1 MISVCIHLVIIFSL
15 AFWWLRYHDE
25 LDKRLYWLCLV
36 LKFGA
41 GLLLGYVYS
50 TYYTDSDTFNFFQ
63 DSLRLTEMARNNWRE
78 YVAYLWF
85 EKEPAFSGENR
96 TLFFVKLVSVFT
108 LLAQGNYWV
117 VSLYFSFFSF
127 ATGWWLVSVISR
139 YYPTAKWAAILAFL
153 LFPSSIFWSSGII
166 KECTAMTM
174 FYVLVGIFITVW
186 KQNKI
191 SWMQAVVLLMATWIL
206 WSLKYYYAAV
216 FFPVALSAL
225 LTRWF
230 VQQRMRPSAVSAYR
244 EFVLLM
250 VLLMVFVFIVTF
262 VHPNFYPQRILEVV
276 VENYE
281 AFEGKSDP
289 EKMVHFHDL
298 KPTVGSFLVNAP
310 WALVSGL
317 FRPFV
322 WEATNIFSLLVSVE
336 NLIALVLVVLSF
348 KHFRTLTTSPDRLL
362 LFALMV
368 YCASLC
374 IFLTLSAPNFGTY
387 VRYRV
392 GFFPLFIL
400 LMTLGLPLERWIK
413 KIAGK

>member
-1 MISVCIHLVIIFSL
+1 MISVFIHLVIIFSL
-15 AFWWLRYHDE
+15 AFWWLKCYPE
-25 LDKRLYWLCLV
+25 NGKLVYWFCLA
-36 LKFGA
+36 LKLSA
-41 GLLLGYVYS
+41 GLVLGYVYS
-50 TYYTDSDTFNFFQ
+50 THYTDSDTFNFFQ
-63 DSLRLTEMARNNWRE
+63 DSLRLAEMAKANWRE

-117 VSLYFSFFSF
+117 VSLYFSLFSF
-127 ATGWWLVSVISR
+127 AACWWFVWIIGR
-139 YYPTAKWAAILAFL
+139 YYPNVKFAAILAFL
-153 LFPSSIFWSSGII
+153 LFPSSVFWSSGII
-166 KECTAMTM
+166 KESAAMTM
-174 FYVLVGIFITVW
+174 LYVLLGIFLTVW
-186 KQNKI
+186 QHKKF
-191 SWMQAVVLLMATWIL
+191 SWMQSVVLLIATWVL

-230 VQQRMRPSAVSAYR
+230 IQERMRPSAVSAYR
-244 EFVLLM
+244 EFVLLL
-250 VLLMVFVFIVTF
+250 VLMMVFVFIVTF

-281 AFEGKSDP
+281 AFRDKSDP
-289 EKMVHFHDL
+289 EKMAHFHNL
-298 KPTVGSFLVNAP
+298 KPKVGSFLLNAP

-322 WEATNIFSLLVSVE
+322 WEASNIFSFLVSVG
-336 NLIALVLVVLSF
+336 NIILLGFTIFALR
-348 KHFRTLTTSPDRLL
+348 HFRRLTASPDRLL
-362 LFALMV
+362 LFALIV

-400 LMTLGLPLERWIK
+400 LISLGLPLERWIK
-413 KIAGK
+413 KITG

>member
-1 MISVCIHLVIIFSL
+1 MISIFIHLFIIFSL
-15 AFWWLRYHDE
+15 AFWWFKRYPE
-25 LDKRLYWLCLV
+25 NGKLMYWLCLV
-36 LKFGA
+36 IKLGA
-41 GLLLGYVYS
+41 GLALGYVYS
-50 TYYTDSDTFNFFQ
+50 TYYIDSDTFNFFQ
-63 DSLRLTEMARNNWRE
+63 DSLRLAEMAKTNVRE
-78 YVAYLWF
+78 YVAYLWL

-96 TLFFVKLVSVFT
+96 TLFFVKLVSVLTF
-108 LLAQGNYWV
+108 LAQGNYWV
-117 VSLYFSFFSF
+117 VSLYFSLFSF
-127 ATGWWLVSVISR
+127 AACWWLVSLITR
-139 YYPTAKWAAILAFL
+139 YYPKAKFAAILAFL
-153 LFPSSIFWSSGII
+153 LFPSSVFWSSGII
-166 KECTAMTM
+166 KESAAMTM
-174 FYVLVGIFITVW
+174 LYVLLGIFITIW
-186 KQNKI
+186 QQKKI
-191 SWMQAVVLLMATWIL
+191 TWIQIAVLLIATWIL

-230 VQQRMRPSAVSAYR
+230 VQERMRPSAVTAYR
-244 EFVLLM
+244 EFVLLL

-281 AFEGKSDP
+281 AFRDKSDP
-289 EKMVHFHDL
+289 EKMVHFYDL
-298 KPTVGSFLVNAP
+298 KPTIGSFLLNAP

-322 WEATNIFSLLVSVE
+322 WEASNIFSFMVGAG
-336 NLIALVLVVLSF
+336 NLILLGFTVFSLRR
-348 KHFRTLTTSPDRLL
+348 FRSLTASPDRLL
-362 LFALMV
+362 LFALIV

-400 LMTLGLPLERWIK
+400 LISLGLPLERWVK
-413 KIAGK
+413 KITG